1 KSQGRDGGR
10 RAVPL
15 SLFPFFKTPLWSS
28 AFYLE
33 IFSGDGRHHG
43 PGAAY
48 AYPTE
53 NRRSTTGYRKACISL
68 RKPHRKSMITDQ
80 SIPATCRHKEFESG
94 SARKAFEKSLLYPAL
109 LFLAER

>member
-1 KSQGRDGGR
+1 
-10 RAVPL
+10 L

-33 IFSGDGRHHG
+33 IFDGDGRHHG

-53 NRRSTTGYRKACISL
+53 NRRSTTGYGKSCISL
-68 RKPHRKSMITDQ
+68 RKPHRKSMITDRL
-80 SIPATCRHKEFESG
+80 IPATCRHKEFESG
-94 SARKAFEKSLLYPAL
+94 SAGKVFEKSLLYPAL